1 MQWTPHVALNAIDAW
16 LPLPPLAVTMNPLQG
31 STGGTLVVKRPRPS
45 ARTFFRLDSAVSRT
59 CSLGLKPDPATRSG
73 MMLVTA
79 SVGRF
84 VAVVGAAEL
93 ADATL
98 ATSKNAMTARSRIG
112 EKSLNQLVISP

>member
-1 MQWTPHVALNAIDAW
+1 LASLAAFGRDDEPVAGVDRRHARSEAATPI
-16 LPLPPLAVTMNPLQG
+16 
-31 STGGTLVVKRPRPS
+31 GTNILS
-45 ARTFFRLDSAVSRT
+45 ARLRGQPNLLVGLEARSSDAERL
-59 CSLGLKPDPATRSG
+59 
-73 MMLVTA
+73 MLVTA